1 MDINYTRT
9 EHFLAISRHLTIR
22 LYGIYIQH
30 PGFHPAS
37 AKRTQ
42 VLKLAYLIRPRDLN
56 FVYMQCR

>member
-30 PGFHPAS
+30 PGFHLPQQS
-37 AKRTQ
+37 G
-42 VLKLAYLIRPRDLN
+42 LKY
-56 FVYMQCR
+56 